1 MSAQNRYTKAYEEKI
16 RAQLQ
21 QAKAQLVEL
30 EARAKS
36 DIAQAGT
43 DLVKDMKA
51 WRREIEE
58 KLQEMK
64 TTGDANAEQV
74 KADIEAKVAKMKSS
88 LTELGVRLKA
98 PQTKKKVKDV
108 SSGKAA

>member
-1 MSAQNRYTKAYEEKI
+1 MSAQNRHTKAYEEKI
-16 RAQLQ
+16 RAELQ

-43 DLVKDMKA
+43 DLVKDVKA
-51 WRREIEE
+51 RRHEIEE

-98 PQTKKKVKDV
+98 PQTKKKDV
-108 SSGKAA
+108 LNGRAA